1 VKKRP
6 FAIAIAVSFVLAT
19 AVAAAQE
26 HGGTTHGPTHGGA
39 AENTSAAPHEAGES
53 HEGAEHE
60 HGPAPLNLTD
70 ISDKHRPAL
79 IAILVNFGILVSLYY
94 YMGKKPIAEA
104 LRQRRITIGKDI
116 EDAQKML
123 EEAKER
129 AKKYQGDLKNAD
141 VDAATAKSALV
152 TAGKGEVERMIA
164 DAQEKAERM
173 KRDAERLVEQE
184 RKQAREDLLRE
195 TVDLAVDHAT
205 KLLEKNVTAEDHQR
219 FAQDLLAELAKRPGA
234 KSSGSVAP
242 RAGGAS

>member
-1 VKKRP
+1 MKKRSL
-6 FAIAIAVSFVLAT
+6 AIAIAATFVFAT
-19 AVAAAQE
+19 AIAAAQE
-26 HGGTTHGPTHGGA
+26 HGGTTHGPAHGGA
-39 AENTSAAPHEAGES
+39 AENTSAGPHEAGES

-70 ISDKHRPAL
+70 IGDKHRPAL

-94 YMGKKPIAEA
+94 YLGKKPIAEA

-141 VDAATAKSALV
+141 VDAATAKNALV

-184 RKQAREDLLRE
+184 RKQAQEDLLRE

-234 KSSGSVAP
+234 RSSGSVAP